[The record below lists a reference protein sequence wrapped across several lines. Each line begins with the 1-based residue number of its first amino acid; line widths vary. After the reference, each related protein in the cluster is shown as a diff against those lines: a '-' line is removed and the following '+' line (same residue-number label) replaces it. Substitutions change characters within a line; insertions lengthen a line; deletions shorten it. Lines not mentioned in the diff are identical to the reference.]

1 MSSNDSVENQSTSNQ
16 TSYGYDEF
24 GRVTSLTTNSG
35 APGNYSW
42 VYDRWGN
49 RTSEN
54 PNGTQFTYNT
64 GTNQAVGLVYDAAG
78 NLAGDGSHAYTF
90 DAEGNVVK
98 VDYVSPSNYTAVNT
112 YDALNRRVRINTVGG
127 TKAVEFIFNPAG
139 QHSSSF
145 DVINHLES
153 EGWAY
158 WGAAPV
164 VFYASSTTQFQFQ
177 DWLGTERMRRKYDG
191 SSEGS
196 FTSLPFGS
204 GSGTSGSD
212 LDQYHFAG
220 LDHDSGS
227 NTDHAQF
234 RQYAN
239 AAGRWM
245 SPDPYSG
252 SYDVS
257 NPQTLNRY
265 AYVGNNPLSAT
276 DVSGLMMCNECFW
289 GSGGPTNVPSDGG
302 LSMGGWDGMYG
313 LWDVGPNGA
322 MFAGDPDTHSG
333 PWGGGGGSGHVC
345 ILGWCVSWGSGVPT
359 LGFPGNTSGIWNE
372 GLGLPA
378 GMRLPVGDPA
388 QTIQQVFGLPTM
400 ADVNCL
406 PFAMRIKRQI
416 TTNNKRRPE

>member
-1 MSSNDSVENQSTSNQ
+1 MIHHWEN
-16 TSYGYDEF
+16 E
-24 GRVTSLTTNSG
+24 GR
-35 APGNYSW
+35 
-42 VYDRWGN
+42 
-49 RTSEN
+49 
-54 PNGTQFTYNT
+54 
-64 GTNQAVGLVYDAAG
+64 
-78 NLAGDGSHAYTF
+78 
-90 DAEGNVVK
+90 
-98 VDYVSPSNYTAVNT
+98 
-112 YDALNRRVRINTVGG
+112 
-127 TKAVEFIFNPAG
+127 
-139 QHSSSF
+139 
-145 DVINHLES
+145 
-153 EGWAY
+153 AY
-158 WGAAPV
+158 WGAVPV

-212 LDQYHFAG
+212 WDQYHFAG

-245 SPDPYSG
+245 SPDPFSG
-252 SYDVS
+252 SYDFT
-257 NPQTLNRY
+257 NPQSFNRY

-276 DVSGLMMCNECFW
+276 DIAGLMMCNECFW
-289 GSGGPTNVPSDGG
+289 GSGGPTNAPSDGG
-302 LSMGGWDGMYG
+302 LSMGGWDGQYD

-322 MFAGDPDTHSG
+322 MFAADPDIGTRS
-333 PWGGGGGSGHVC
+333 WGGGAGSGKVC
-345 ILGWCVSWGSGVPT
+345 IFGWCVSWGGGAPII
-359 LGFPGNTSGIWNE
+359 GFPVNSSGIWNE

-400 ADVNCL
+400 ADVGCL
-406 PFAMRIKRQI
+406 PICDASDLDENADQLSRAMQQTGAPSTVGSVCFPVLFFATSGTLAAGGVGAANAKAIGQAALEEAPSWGAKVLQWASKWFP
-416 TTNNKRRPE
+416 TGVVSAAVATAKGFCNAH

>member
-1 MSSNDSVENQSTSNQ
+1 M
-16 TSYGYDEF
+16 
-24 GRVTSLTTNSG
+24 
-35 APGNYSW
+35 
-42 VYDRWGN
+42 
-49 RTSEN
+49 
-54 PNGTQFTYNT
+54 
-64 GTNQAVGLVYDAAG
+64 
-78 NLAGDGSHAYTF
+78 
-90 DAEGNVVK
+90 
-98 VDYVSPSNYTAVNT
+98 
-112 YDALNRRVRINTVGG
+112 
-127 TKAVEFIFNPAG
+127 EFIFNPAG
-139 QHSSSF
+139 QHTSSF
-145 DVINHLES
+145 DVINHWEN

-212 LDQYHFAG
+212 WDQYHFAG

-245 SPDPYSG
+245 SPDPFSG
-252 SYDVS
+252 SYDFT
-257 NPQTLNRY
+257 NPQSFNRY

-406 PFAMRIKRQI
+406 PFCDANQASNNNQQQAQARVTNCVNQGHAAGAQVPSPAPSGQDWLEGVGAAVIGTATGNPWAAVGGMFTGFAKVGGIRAFQRLMVEQS
-416 TTNNKRRPE
+416 TTIACLNQGVYNPGSSLTGGVE